1 MKTPRHLLPQV
12 LRLFGLWAGITG
24 GYATF
29 GSTCP
34 CCGSRGCPVG
44 LGIAA
49 VFGALGSFF
58 LLKGR
63 TRLAKRHP
71 EETGK
76 QVGD

>member
-1 MKTPRHLLPQV
+1 MRI
-12 LRLFGLWAGITG
+12 LRETLMGL
-24 GYATF
+24 ATLN
-29 GSTCP
+29 
-34 CCGSRGCPVG
+34 CPVG

-49 VFGALGSFF
+49 LFGALGSFF